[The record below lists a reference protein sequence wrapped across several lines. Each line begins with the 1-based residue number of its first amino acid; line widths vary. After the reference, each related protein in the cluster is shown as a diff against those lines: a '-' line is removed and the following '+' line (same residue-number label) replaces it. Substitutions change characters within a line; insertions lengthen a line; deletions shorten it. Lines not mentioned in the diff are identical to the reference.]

1 MTQNGKSSLRSLFSD
16 SLLGDD
22 HFAERALHASDQT
35 LAGKPPSLVTIIEA
49 VAKEYNIEPA
59 SLSSPLKI
67 RPQTEA
73 RAIVA
78 MIVQETVG
86 ITLTSLAEELE
97 RETSSLSKSGERV
110 RKRIKSSSL
119 LQERVK
125 RIMSEIT
132 NRVRLSYLSIFH
144 DATQNACAQP

>member
-1 MTQNGKSSLRSLFSD
+1 VTQNGNPSLRSLFSD
-16 SLLGDD
+16 RLLGDD

-35 LAGKPPSLVTIIEA
+35 LAGKPPSLLTIIEA
-49 VAKEYNIEPA
+49 VSREYNIEPA
-59 SLSSPLKI
+59 SLSTPLKI

-97 RETSSLSKSGERV
+97 REISSLSKSGERV
-110 RKRIKSSSL
+110 RKRIKSSGL

-125 RIMSEIT
+125 RIMSEIRMP
-132 NRVRLSYLSIFH
+132 NS
-144 DATQNACAQP
+144 QN